1 MSVLTI
7 ILQGDNKIMLNS
19 KHKSSR
25 DNAWKCESKPT
36 HIVCKSCSASA
47 TYVTP
52 TLHWHKRLRFHTR
65 HVLLWCAQLSS
76 LAQSALPFRT
86 SPALFAAKY
95 IYYKQNFL
103 VVKLLEC
110 FKLCSLRPCAPQTAT
125 VARQANILNLEII
138 SCYVL
143 DILRNYLSLS

>member
-1 MSVLTI
+1 MFYCDVLTRSERPPV
-7 ILQGDNKIMLNS
+7 QD
-19 KHKSSR
+19 
-25 DNAWKCESKPT
+25 P
-36 HIVCKSCSASA
+36 
-47 TYVTP
+47 
-52 TLHWHKRLRFHTR
+52 
-65 HVLLWCAQLSS
+65 
-76 LAQSALPFRT
+76 

>member
-7 ILQGDNKIMLNS
+7 ILQGDNKITLNS

-25 DNAWKCESKPT
+25 DNAWKCALPA
-36 HIVCKSCSASA
+36 HIVCKSCSSSA
-47 TYVTP
+47 TCDP
-52 TLHWHKRLRFHTR
+52 NSPL
-65 HVLLWCAQLSS
+65 AQEAQVSHEACFIVMCS